1 MAPSK
6 GGKNSCKRACKT
18 PGLVAGTPGPV
29 SPLRAAQA
37 GKSSSDLKCS
47 CSLKPA
53 TEPPAA
59 AQCFLR
65 AACEGRGASH
75 LLQWSRGVVPVE
87 CNNMDEQRKT
97 ATFSDRAFLG
107 ILVGVALLQDR
118 L

>member
-59 AQCFLR
+59 AQC
-65 AACEGRGASH
+65 EGRGASH
-75 LLQWSRGVVPVE
+75 LLQWSSEVVPVV
-87 CNNMDEQRKT
+87 CNNMDEQGKT